1 MTSKYLFQY
10 CQKLVILSNDKQAV
24 LLARRDGEADY
35 DGVFSFIGGK
45 METSDSSLVDGMKRE
60 KDEEIGRGVVIKI
73 LPNETYNKYF
83 VKKDGSCMVLPHI
96 PGYFKSGDIKLS
108 KEYSELK
115 WVPLAD
121 LERFEPKI
129 DGINEIAL
137 WAATK
142 VYVANDSEFIEI

>member
-1 MTSKYLFQY
+1 MSSKYLFQY
-10 CQKLVILSNDKQAV
+10 CQKLVILSNDKHAV
-24 LLARRDGEADY
+24 LLARRDNETEF

-45 METSDSSLVDGMKRE
+45 MEITDSSLIDGMKRE
-60 KDEEIGRGVVIKI
+60 KDEEIGQDVVVKI
-73 LPNETYNKYF
+73 LPNETFNKYF

-96 PGYFKSGDIKLS
+96 PGYFKSGEIKLS

-121 LERFEPKI
+121 LEHFEPKI

-142 VYVANDSEFIEI
+142 VYVANESEFEEI